1 MLFSFKINSSSLAR
15 AKILTCFF
23 RYFFSSTGPL
33 HSFLQLQKQEER
45 KGAGERRCHAE
56 HYINLQRTYPDK
68 LKFLLPLVSRQEGW
82 VTHYFSP
89 FTLLFLLLILYL
101 NPIEIGNAIE
111 KKDFSRETR
120 WKWTLN
126 EELGLG
132 WAKMYNMPLAL
143 ILPLQFLWC
152 TSAPLVLQVLNPS
165 LQVVYS

>member
-111 KKDFSRETR
+111 KKDFSPIR
-120 WKWTLN
+120 
-126 EELGLG
+126 
-132 WAKMYNMPLAL
+132 
-143 ILPLQFLWC
+143 
-152 TSAPLVLQVLNPS
+152 S
-165 LQVVYS
+165 LQLFISSGSQGANVLPVGDQILFHLLDLICIWRMGKLQLVCFGT